1 MVVIGRSNK
10 KHDTQNEKNNNKIM
24 NNRKNVRWNN
34 TIRKHS
40 QSNAPKWQQQQQQ
53 ISKPLYKAIETRLKN
68 KMRIDGE
75 RITFVAW
82 IEHKK
87 QYGKKQNEIIW
98 NFSTKLHLHT
108 PQKKIYLSLVCV
120 LYSRFNVCHI
130 HSLYI
135 FVTQLLLFSK
145 TWQICNFIIHKHS
158 PTTLCVIIIIEI
170 LILHFS
176 LFHCFVYFFLIIFL
190 SSFYF
195 QHSIHLCIFIIA
207 SKSKTFG
214 DWRVNVHV
222 RQRQL
227 LKIFCAVY
235 ALPCDICA
243 LCMVQHTQHTD
254 SFECVLEWRPSAVSW
269 YIPSLFIAFRVFDI
283 YETCSD
289 MKNIHTMHML

>member
-1 MVVIGRSNK
+1 MEQ
-10 KHDTQNEKNNNKIM
+10 HDTQTLTIERTKMTTTTTTNIKTSVQGYRDTAEKQNENWRWENYFCGL
-24 NNRKNVRWNN
+24 NRTQK
-34 TIRKHS
+34 TIRKETKRNNFKLFH
-40 QSNAPKWQQQQQQ
+40 KT
-53 ISKPLYKAIETRLKN
+53 PLAHT
-68 KMRIDGE
+68 
-75 RITFVAW
+75 A
-82 IEHKK
+82 
-87 QYGKKQNEIIW
+87 
-98 NFSTKLHLHT
+98 TKF
-108 PQKKIYLSLVCV
+108 YLSLVCV

-158 PTTLCVIIIIEI
+158 PTTLCVILIIEI

-176 LFHCFVYFFLIIFL
+176 FFHCFVYFFLIIFL

-289 MKNIHTMHML
+289 MKNVHTTHML